1 MDEESEFNMI
11 SEDHL
16 LRQPEVLK
24 QVCLGRTRVYELRG
38 EGLFPAPLAG
48 FGNRLIWRA
57 SDIQAWIAAREA
69 Q

>member
-1 MDEESEFNMI
+1 MDEEREFNMI

-16 LRQPEVLK
+16 LRQHDVLK
-24 QVCLGRTRVYELRG
+24 QVCLSRTRVYELRE
-38 EGLFPAPLAG
+38 EGLFPIPLAG
-48 FGNRLIWRA
+48 FGNRLIWRS